1 MDGID
6 LRFLDDPSVTS
17 VNALDDHSDHKTF
30 LGGKSNEVSL
40 DGKWKFKYFE
50 AFNNDVFT
58 YLNPAFDIS
67 KLEDFLVPQHFEF
80 GGHGKPIYVNT
91 QYPWDGNE
99 KLDIGRCPI
108 NNPLGIYFKDL
119 DFSDGLSSRIV
130 LKFEGF
136 ETGLFLYVNGNFVG
150 YSEKNFLTTEFD
162 ITNKLVRGVNRIA
175 IILFKYSKGSW
186 FMDQDMWRLGGIF
199 RDVKLVFM
207 PLTHIIDINNR
218 STLLDDNIQ
227 GNLNLTLKIKGEI
240 SSLKLAYRFSYKG
253 NIILSKLVDVKSETI
268 EINEYLPAVHP
279 WSAEDPQLYKF
290 EASLIRNEIE
300 FEYNEL
306 KIGFRR
312 IEIKNGVIL
321 LNGKR
326 LIIRGINRHEFDTH
340 KGRALTKEIIE
351 EDIIF
356 CKQHNINAIRCCHYP
371 DNVYFYELCDKYGIY
386 VMDETPLETHG
397 TRFNFRATG
406 APKRENILPGNHD
419 EFLDF
424 IMQKSKGI
432 YERDKNHACII
443 SWSLGNEAFGG
454 TVLEKTS
461 KFFRETDP
469 SRFVHYEGCF
479 QDKKYLHISDVTS
492 EMYPTPTSIEKQIKK
507 AKERKPFIL
516 CEYLHAMGNSLG
528 NFDEYNALIYKY
540 DVFQGGFIWD
550 FCDQGIYDSENNT
563 YNYGGDYD
571 DRPNNEDFCCNG
583 LLTADKRMNAKV
595 DVMKYYYQDVVFTK
609 KGNFINI
616 RNDNLFVDTSKYYFV
631 ASVYL
636 NGVKKNEV
644 SFELTLRPGE
654 SFDYDVKQ
662 LDLNVGEGEILV
674 RISYHLKEDTL
685 FAKKSAEMGYFDYL
699 YNFEYASTNTKL
711 EETCTDKLEIIRG
724 RYNVGVKGNGF
735 HYLFTGFN
743 AMEGG
748 LISIKFNGEE
758 FIKDTVK
765 ATFFRAITP
774 NERSMFKYF
783 GHRYI
788 GYSKNQWLL
797 PLNSHTKVSKYDGK
811 SVTVTMVYWILDLP
825 RIRKVKIEYQI
836 FNSGDMRVKAT
847 YRKHLFDAEFNQ
859 FGLMFKVPSKIK
871 SFTYYG
877 LGSGESYPDR
887 YIGQKIGVYE
897 TKPEDEFVNYIF
909 PQECGNHTYT
919 RYAII
924 EGKEGQ
930 KLGFYSL
937 NKSFNFK
944 CLPYS
949 DLEIENATHQDEL
962 PKHKYTYITICDK
975 VRGVG
980 GDNSWDDPCHAQ
992 YKLKKKGK
1000 YTVEFLIKKEK

>member
-6 LRFLDDPSVTS
+6 LRFLDDPKITS
-17 VNALDDHSDHKTF
+17 VNALEDHSDHKTF
-30 LGGKSNEVSL
+30 IGGKTNEVL
-40 DGKWKFKYFE
+40 LTGKWKFKYFD

-67 KLEDFLVPQHFEF
+67 SLESFEVPQHFEF
-80 GGHGKPIYVNT
+80 GGHGKPVYVNT
-91 QYPWDGNE
+91 QYQWDGNE
-99 KLDIGRCPI
+99 TLEIGRCPI

-119 DFSDGLSSRIV
+119 DFSNGLQSRIV

-136 ETGLFLYVNGNFVG
+136 EMGLFLYVNGQFVG

-162 ITNKLVRGVNRIA
+162 VTNFLIRGVNRFAVIV
-175 IILFKYSKGSW
+175 FKHTKGSW

-218 STLLDDNIQ
+218 STLAENNYEA
-227 GNLNLTLKIKGEI
+227 NLNLALKIKGEL

-253 NIILSKLVDVKSETI
+253 HIILSKVVDVKSEI
-268 EINEYLPAVHP
+268 VEINEYLPAVSP

-300 FEYNEL
+300 FEYNEIE
-306 KIGFRR
+306 IGFRR
-312 IEIKNGVIL
+312 IEIKDGVIL
-321 LNGKR
+321 INGKR
-326 LIIRGINRHEFDTH
+326 LIIRGINRHEFEAH
-340 KGRALTKEIIE
+340 RGRALTREIIE
-351 EDIIF
+351 QDIIF
-356 CKQHNINAIRCCHYP
+356 CKQNNINAIRCCHYP
-371 DNVYFYELCDKYGIY
+371 DAPYFYELCDKYGIY

-397 TRFNFRATG
+397 TWLNFRATG
-406 APKRENILPGNHD
+406 APKRSQILPGDHE

-424 IMQKSKGI
+424 VMEKSKGM

-443 SWSLGNEAFGG
+443 SWSLGNESYAGK
-454 TVLEKTS
+454 VLEKTS
-461 KFFRETDP
+461 EYFRTTDP

-479 QDKKYLHISDVTS
+479 QDQKYLHISDVTS
-492 EMYPTPTSIEKQIKK
+492 EMYPSPASIEKQINK
-507 AKERKPFIL
+507 AKVRKPFIL
-516 CEYLHAMGNSLG
+516 CEYLHAMGNALG
-528 NFDEYNALIYKY
+528 NFDEYNDLIYKY

-550 FCDQGIYDSENNT
+550 FCDQGIYDAENDT
-563 YNYGGDYD
+563 YNYGSDYD

-583 LLTADKRMNAKV
+583 LLSSDKSMNAKV
-595 DVMKYYYQDVVFTK
+595 DTMKYFYQDVVFAK
-609 KGNFINI
+609 DEDKILI
-616 RNDNLFVDTSKYYFV
+616 SNDNLFIDTSKYYFV
-631 ASVYL
+631 AEVYL
-636 NGVKKNEV
+636 NGEKKNEQ
-644 SFELTLRPGE
+644 SFELDLKPGQ
-654 SFDYDVKQ
+654 SYAYDVKN
-662 LDLNVGEGEILV
+662 LNLNIGEGEILV
-674 RISYHLKEDTL
+674 RLSYHLKNDSIY
-685 FAKKSAEMGYFDYL
+685 AKKGAEVGYFDYL
-699 YNFEYASTNTKL
+699 YNFDYASSNTVFK
-711 EETCTDKLEIIRG
+711 EDTKEKLEIIRG

-758 FIKDTVK
+758 FLKDAVK

-797 PLNSHTKVSKYDGK
+797 PLNSHTKVSRYNGK
-811 SVTVTMVYWILDLP
+811 SVTVTMTYWILDLP
-825 RIRKVKIEYQI
+825 RIRKVKIEYEI

-859 FGLMFKVPSKIK
+859 FGLTFKVPYLVK
-871 SFTYYG
+871 SFKYYG
-877 LGSGESYPDR
+877 LGERDSYPDR
-887 YIGQKIGVYE
+887 YLGQKLGVYE
-897 TKPEDEFVNYIF
+897 TSPEKEFVNYIF
-909 PQECGNHTYT
+909 PQECGNHTFT
-919 RYAII
+919 RYAQI
-924 EGKEGQ
+924 EGKNGA

-949 DLEIENATHQDEL
+949 DLEIENATHTDEL
-962 PKHKYTYITICDK
+962 PKKKYTYITICDK

-980 GDNSWDDPCHAQ
+980 GDNSWDDPCHKQ
-992 YKLKKKGK
+992 YRLKKKGK
-1000 YTVEFLIKKEK
+1000 YTVEFLIKKE